1 MIVKVLSTALVVAM
15 SMLFA
20 QVYLNKTVNDE
31 VNLCNFEADTLE
43 YRVDSI
49 RSELFVLET
58 QLNRYQIALEMLE
71 DENHQAASEFYKR
84 LSFTE

>member
-1 MIVKVLSTALVVAM
+1 
-15 SMLFA
+15 MLFA

-31 VNLCNFEADTLE
+31 VDLCNFKVNTLE

-49 RSELFVLET
+49 KSELFVLET

-71 DENHQAASEFYKR
+71 DENHQAASEFNKR
-84 LSFTE
+84 LAMTE